1 MAAPEVEVPDFDDG
15 QKAVESF
22 RALCEAVAD
31 ANAAMAAS
39 GEAGSSIYPQPAP
52 EPPGAPPP
60 AAPPPV
66 APPTAAPSPPAA
78 EWADEPQLTP
88 QQPSAPPPWWD
99 WRQRQQD
106 DAWQQQAE
114 EAQAWQTQA
123 WQESGYYTAAAREPV
138 SSEISH
144 WNCVRVGITK
154 HPGGP
159 WEVMFKIR
167 PML

>member
-39 GEAGSSIYPQPAP
+39 GQAGSFYPQTAP
-52 EPPGAPPP
+52 EPPEAPPA
-60 AAPPPV
+60 AAPPPE
-66 APPTAAPSPPAA
+66 APPAAAPPPAA
-78 EWADEPQLTP
+78 EWAAEPQLTP
-88 QQPSAPPPWWD
+88 QQPSVPPPWWA
-99 WRQRQQD
+99 WRQRQHD
-106 DAWQQQAE
+106 DAWEQQAE
-114 EAQAWQTQA
+114 EWQA
-123 WQESGYYTAAAREPV
+123 WQEDEYYTTAAPAPV

-167 PML
+167 PVL

>member
-1 MAAPEVEVPDFDDG
+1 MAAPEAEVVDFDDG
-15 QKAVESF
+15 KEAFDSF
-22 RALCEAVAD
+22 MSLCHAVAD
-31 ANAAMAAS
+31 ANAAAA
-39 GEAGSSIYPQPAP
+39 APIDPQPAP
-52 EPPGAPPP
+52 KASAAPPP
-60 AAPPPV
+60 AA
-66 APPTAAPSPPAA
+66 TPPAA

-88 QQPSAPPPWWD
+88 QQPSVPPPWWA

-106 DAWQQQAE
+106 DAWEQQAE

-123 WQESGYYTAAAREPV
+123 WQESEYYRESEYYTAAAREPV